1 MWYSMDFK
9 GIDRDKGK
17 WKCSVLLLRRYW
29 MPVAMII
36 NSSEL
41 RAAGFALRE
50 VFLQKLEAAARRS
63 CTRGVGVRHFQGLV
77 HKPFML
83 SVDDGTEF
91 GSRCHR
97 MYICVLWCVT
107 AQTKNYSKNVIKSPP
122 KKSPRA
128 PSNVWPR
135 WYLLTLTVD

>member
-50 VFLQKLEAAARRS
+50 VFLQKLRPQRAVVARAAWGYATFRGWFTNLS
-63 CTRGVGVRHFQGLV
+63 CYQW
-77 HKPFML
+77 MMAL
-83 SVDDGTEF
+83 SLGHDVIECIFVYF
-91 GSRCHR
+91 G
-97 MYICVLWCVT
+97 
-107 AQTKNYSKNVIKSPP
+107 A
-122 KKSPRA
+122 
-128 PSNVWPR
+128 
-135 WYLLTLTVD
+135 